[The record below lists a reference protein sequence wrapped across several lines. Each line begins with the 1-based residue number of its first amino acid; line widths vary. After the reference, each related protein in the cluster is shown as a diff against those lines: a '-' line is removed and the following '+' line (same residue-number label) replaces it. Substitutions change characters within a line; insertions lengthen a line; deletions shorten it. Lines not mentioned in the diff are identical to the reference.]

1 MDELHSIKFCPSL
14 FSIAV
19 INAMTQNN
27 LRGKGFSSSLWLTV
41 HNEGTLGTRARTEA
55 DIPFQLTKA

>member
-1 MDELHSIKFCPSL
+1 MDELHNTKFCLSL

-27 LRGKGFSSSLWLTV
+27 LRSKGFSSSYGLV
-41 HNEGTLGTRARTEA
+41 YNEGTLGTRARAEG
-55 DIPFQLTKA
+55 DIPFQPTKA

>member
-27 LRGKGFSSSLWLTV
+27 LRRKGFSSSYGLQSIMK
-41 HNEGTLGTRARTEA
+41 G
-55 DIPFQLTKA
+55 P